1 MSKVYVLQVQGW
13 GDSEDAFYNTGVFST
28 RAKAAAAE
36 KQLLKEAAADGLPD
50 AVTQIEALELDA

>member
-28 RAKAAAAE
+28 RAKALSAE
-36 KQLLKEAAADGLPD
+36 KQLLKEAAEDGLPD
-50 AVTQIEALELDA
+50 AVTQIETLELDA